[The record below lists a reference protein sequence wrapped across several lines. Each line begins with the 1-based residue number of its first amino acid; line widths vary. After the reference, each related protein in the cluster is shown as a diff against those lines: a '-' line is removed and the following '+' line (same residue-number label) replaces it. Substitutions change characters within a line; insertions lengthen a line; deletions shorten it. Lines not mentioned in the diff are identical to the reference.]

1 MERTGHPQ
9 SGHDGAYHRAF
20 DDLERHTER
29 ILAGL
34 RLLALLILAIIFWF
48 MGIVES
54 RHAAI
59 VPLSGLA
66 LISLAGLVVAHRR
79 LFRPWILWVFATLE
93 VVLLVHCLAMLAITT
108 GQPLQLALETPAA
121 TVIFVFLTA
130 AAVRHRPLLVL
141 YTGGLFVILWISILL
156 LAPYAGM
163 GSWGSVTHTPA
174 LGRLAVVGLTTYAL
188 FVGVTRARRTLTAS
202 IIEARLRANLS
213 RYFSPQLVD
222 EIAQIGSAARSFQ
235 PQKAAILFADL
246 RGFTSL
252 AEGMAADKVADF
264 LNEYRR
270 RIATPIAQH
279 HGTIDKFI
287 GDGLMAIFG
296 VPQPQAD
303 DARNAVQAGS
313 AIVAAIESWSAER
326 VAEGLPALE
335 IGVGIHYGDV
345 IAGVLGDEHRLEYTA
360 IGDTVNTAARIERLT
375 ADLRTPL
382 LISADVLAA
391 APGVE
396 RDLRLAALPTHLL
409 RGRRQP
415 IQLYLAQRN
424 NEPGL
429 HARKDPEKKHLSSIC
444 AQSALVHESA
454 RV

>member
-1 MERTGHPQ
+1 MERTSQ
-9 SGHDGAYHRAF
+9 SLSVHEGAYHRAF
-20 DDLERHTER
+20 DDLERRTER
-29 ILAGL
+29 VLAGL
-34 RLLALLILAIIFWF
+34 RLLALLILAIVFWF
-48 MGIVES
+48 IGIVDS

-66 LISLAGLVVAHRR
+66 LIGLAGLAVAHTR
-79 LFRPWILWVFATLE
+79 LFRPWILWAFATLE
-93 VVLLVHCLAMLAITT
+93 VALLVHCLAMLAITT
-108 GQPLQLALETPAA
+108 GQPLQFALETPAA
-121 TVIFVFLTA
+121 MVIFVYLAA

-141 YTGGLFVILWISILL
+141 YTGGLFVVLWTSILL
-156 LAPYAGM
+156 LAPYDGM
-163 GSWGSVTHTPA
+163 GSWGSAALTTA

-188 FVGVTRARRTLTAS
+188 FVAVTRARRTLTAS

-252 AEGMAADKVADF
+252 AEGMPADKVADF

-270 RIATPIAQH
+270 RIAAPIAQH
-279 HGTIDKFI
+279 HGTVDKFI

-296 VPQPQAD
+296 VPRPEAD
-303 DARNAVQAGS
+303 DARNAVQAGL
-313 AIVAAIESWSAER
+313 AIVAAIERWSAER
-326 VAEGLPALE
+326 VAEELPPLE
-335 IGVGIHYGDV
+335 IGVGVHYGDV

-375 ADLRTPL
+375 ADLRKPL

-396 RDLRLAALPTHLL
+396 RNLRLAALPTHLL

-415 IQLYLAQRN
+415 IQLYLAERN
-424 NEPGL
+424 NESDV
-429 HARKDPEKKHLSSIC
+429 HAQEDPEKKHLSSIG
-444 AQSALVHESA
+444 ASALVHENV